1 LGISALMQGSGQES
15 IVFKMSYIVSL
26 IACFSRK
33 IKPVAWA
40 AFMLS
45 CLLPFGAAQAQ
56 GVMVPNFWNPKAQL
70 EKPEIPAT
78 RTIRFLVDDD
88 FPPLHFPGLDGTPT
102 GLSVELARAACERL
116 ALTCTVQVR
125 RFDTLLEALADRQ
138 GDVVAAA
145 IPLNADLRRRF
156 EVTSPYFKIPAR
168 FAVKKDRNQPAPEL
182 KALQGKNIGVVGGT
196 AHEAFAKA
204 FMTPATL
211 KPFPDLPAAQTALK
225 AGEIDYLFADGLG
238 LALWIGGE
246 DAGNCCAFV
255 GGPYLEPRYFGEG
268 IGFITRAEDQNLRK
282 ALDFALQQ
290 LWKEGKYAEL
300 YLRFFPIGP
309 Y

>member
-1 LGISALMQGSGQES
+1 MS
-15 IVFKMSYIVSL
+15 IGANMSYIVSL

-33 IKPVAWA
+33 IKPEAWA
-40 AFMLS
+40 AFGLS
-45 CLLPFGAAQAQ
+45 LLLTTGAAQAQ
-56 GVMVPNFWNPKAQL
+56 SVMVPNFWNPKAQL
-70 EKPEIPAT
+70 ECPEIPAT

-116 ALTCTVQVR
+116 GLTCTVQVR
-125 RFDTLLEALADRQ
+125 RFDTLLEALASRQ

-145 IPLNADLRRRF
+145 IPINADLRRRF
-156 EVTSPYFKIPAR
+156 EVTAPYFKIPAR
-168 FAVKKDRNQPAPEL
+168 FAVRKDRNQPAPEV
-182 KALQGKNIGVVGGT
+182 KALQGKTVGVVGAT

-204 FMTPATL
+204 FMTPAVL
-211 KPFPDLPAAQTALK
+211 KPFPDLAAAQAALK

-246 DAGNCCAFV
+246 DASNCCAFI
-255 GGPYLEPRYFGEG
+255 GGPYLESRYFGEG
-268 IGFITRAEDQNLRK
+268 IGFIVRSEDQNLRK

-290 LWKEGKYAEL
+290 LWKEGKYGEF
-300 YLRFFPIGP
+300 YLRFFPVSP

>member
-1 LGISALMQGSGQES
+1 MG
-15 IVFKMSYIVSL
+15 YIVSL
-26 IACFSRK
+26 IACLARK
-33 IKPVAWA
+33 IKPGAGA
-40 AFMLS
+40 ALILAS
-45 CLLPFGAAQAQ
+45 LLAFEPAQAQ
-56 GVMVPNFWNPKAQL
+56 GVTIPSFWNPKAQI

-88 FPPLHFPGLDGTPT
+88 FPPLHFPSLDGTPT

-156 EVTSPYFKIPAR
+156 EVTAPYFKIPAR
-168 FAVKKDRNQPAPEL
+168 FVVRKDRNQPAPEV
-182 KALQGKNIGVVGGT
+182 KALQGKTVGVVGGT

-211 KPFPDLPAAQTALK
+211 KPFPDLVAAQGALK

-255 GGPYLEPRYFGEG
+255 GGPYLEPRHFGEG
-268 IGFITRAEDQNLRK
+268 VGFITRAEDQDLRK